1 MTEHEFVEYLDEALL
16 WSSEENGMIVGTGTF
31 DSVGMMTMN
40 EGLVVEMKSGEE
52 FQITIV
58 KSK

>member
-31 DSVGMMTMN
+31 DSVGMLTVN
-40 EGLVVEMKSGEE
+40 EGLVVRLQDGSE
-52 FQITIV
+52 FQIVV
-58 KSK
+58 KKSR